1 MFKTLPSNAGSM
13 GSSPGQG
20 IKVSYAVGCGQNFFF
35 LILCVENKSPSVI
48 KEHSAMLTQV
58 LCSKV
63 QQWFIVT
70 LSTFVTLGSKNIE

>member
-1 MFKTLPSNAGSM
+1 MQEAWVPALVRELKSHMLWGVAK
-13 GSSPGQG
+13 
-20 IKVSYAVGCGQNFFF
+20 IFFF